1 MIFIPLPLSQ
11 TVTLHQTPSAPSPWS
26 VSYFMDG
33 PSYSKFVLLR
43 KIFNFRRIPMSSDCE
58 VLCSDSGCDIL
69 HFVILLKH
77 VKFRI
82 ISLYRP
88 PCSSRNPTSSAS
100 LVKLLSTLV
109 DPHLINTTIILGDFN
124 LPFIDWSNSCARSD
138 GIHDSI
144 FNCLSVLGMSQLVT
158 QPTRIANTGHANLLD
173 LILTNDP
180 LSINII
186 NYLLPFSTSDHLMI
200 HFIIYYNSVSN
211 IPDDTD
217 LHETHLPKYDWP
229 NGDYDKINECL
240 FNIDWNLLF
249 GYNFDINSLWF
260 NFKSII
266 WPIIE
271 LYVPK
276 KMIPHRTKYSPR
288 FYPKHIRMLLNRKAA
303 IWRVLRSSHSSEL
316 YIKYCNIAH
325 QCKSA
330 IYEYD
335 AEEREEFI
343 ERE

>member
-1 MIFIPLPLSQ
+1 
-11 TVTLHQTPSAPSPWS
+11 
-26 VSYFMDG
+26 
-33 PSYSKFVLLR
+33 
-43 KIFNFRRIPMSSDCE
+43 
-58 VLCSDSGCDIL
+58 
-69 HFVILLKH
+69 
-77 VKFRI
+77 
-82 ISLYRP
+82 
-88 PCSSRNPTSSAS
+88 
-100 LVKLLSTLV
+100 
-109 DPHLINTTIILGDFN
+109 
-124 LPFIDWSNSCARSD
+124 
-138 GIHDSI
+138 
-144 FNCLSVLGMSQLVT
+144 MSQLVT
-158 QPTRIANTGHANLLD
+158 QPTRIANTGHANILD

-186 NYLLPFSTSDHLMI
+186 NYLPPFSTSDHLMI

-217 LHETHLPKYDWP
+217 LHETHLPKYDWS

-249 GYNFDINSLWF
+249 GYNFDINSLWV

-266 WPIIE
+266 WPVIE

-288 FYPKHIRMLLNRKAA
+288 FYPKHIRILLKRKAA

-335 AEEREEFI
+335 AGREMNLLNANNLGAFYTFI
-343 ERE
+343 NKKLHNSSDIAPLYNNTGSLLPGDLDKANILNSYFESVFIKDDGNLFFFPHASQLQLPLPKLMTFTSLPPFSNVSWKNLKQTRPQGLTYSHQFFTAKPSIL